1 MINLVLLEPSLYCMQ
16 VAMAVLRPFDRINI
30 KGWFYE
36 LVHSLYI
43 YHTLSCLNTIDIL
56 LSDVRLHEGPR
67 SAIRGSLARG
77 DMLVRVAN

>member
-1 MINLVLLEPSLYCMQ
+1 MINLVLLEPSLYRMRD
-16 VAMAVLRPFDRINI
+16 AMAILRPFDRINI

-43 YHTLSCLNTIDIL
+43 YHTSSCPNTIDIL
-56 LSDVRLHEGPR
+56 LSDVRFHGGSR
-67 SAIRGSLARG
+67 SAIHGSLARG